1 MRVLRDAAPSG
12 VVVVV
17 GVGVGS
23 SVSQTVHLAFEDALM
38 SVQAGHT
45 TPSMAGDE
53 GGEGEGE
60 GEGERAVGGAG
71 RGVVGEVEGAFGAV
85 VDVAG
90 AEDNGDNPFIG
101 LTSGPKQ

>member
-17 GVGVGS
+17 GVVGVGS

-53 GGEGEGE
+53 GGE

>member
-17 GVGVGS
+17 GVVGVGS

-53 GGEGEGE
+53 G

>member
-12 VVVVV
+12 VVVV
-17 GVGVGS
+17 VGVGS

-53 GGEGEGE
+53 GGE

>member
-12 VVVVV
+12 VVVVGGV
-17 GVGVGS
+17 VGVGS

-53 GGEGEGE
+53 GGEGE